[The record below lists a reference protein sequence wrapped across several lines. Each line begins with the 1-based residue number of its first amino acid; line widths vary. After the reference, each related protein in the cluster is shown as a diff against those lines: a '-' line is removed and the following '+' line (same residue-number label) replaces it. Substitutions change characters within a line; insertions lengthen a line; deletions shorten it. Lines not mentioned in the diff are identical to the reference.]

1 MRNRTQGQ
9 LIAMKKRLLD
19 KLINKELTRSQVVGL
34 LSMHPNSV
42 SRLKKD
48 YLEYGEEILI
58 PEPPGP
64 KKGSLTHNR
73 TPKYLEDIVI
83 NLADKYLDKGPIDI
97 ADKVLDIQG
106 IDINQST
113 VWRILKRRGNRY
125 NQEYKRW
132 KKDGPPKSYCLDTP
146 GLELQMDACYP
157 FGRSRKLASFD
168 VIDDCS
174 RWTYGKLYERENA
187 ENGIDFIIH
196 LIKVAPFRIQRIR
209 VDNRYGKVFK
219 KYCESIGIEVIVN
232 DPYTPKQNG
241 KVERFHKTLK
251 REFFWKY
258 CSFHDSIELMQYK
271 YNFWQ
276 DYYNRE
282 RKHQGYGMN
291 RITPYQKITST
302 LFLSLTNINYPQNVT
317 LTLQQYISFKSFK
330 SMLKYK

>member
-1 MRNRTQGQ
+1 MKVHTQGQ

-19 KLINKELTRSQVVGL
+19 KLINKELQRSQVAGL

-48 YLEYGEEILI
+48 YLEYGEDILI

-73 TPKYLEDIVI
+73 TPDWIEDIVVS
-83 NLADKYLDKGPIDI
+83 LAKAHMDEGPIDI
-97 ADKVLDIQG
+97 ADRVYKGYG
-106 IDINQST
+106 ININQT
-113 VWRILKRRGNRY
+113 TIWRILKRKRARY
-125 NQEYKRW
+125 TTEYKRF

-157 FGRSRKLASFD
+157 FGRSRKIASFD

-174 RWTYGKLYERENA
+174 RWTYGRLYERENA
-187 ENGIDFIIH
+187 ENGIDFINY
-196 LIKVAPFRIQRIR
+196 LIRVAPFKIQRIR
-209 VDNRYGKVFK
+209 VDNRYGKAFK

-291 RITPYQKITST
+291 RMTPYQKITST

-317 LTLQQYISFKSFK
+317 LTLQQYISGIF
-330 SMLKYK
+330 LKY